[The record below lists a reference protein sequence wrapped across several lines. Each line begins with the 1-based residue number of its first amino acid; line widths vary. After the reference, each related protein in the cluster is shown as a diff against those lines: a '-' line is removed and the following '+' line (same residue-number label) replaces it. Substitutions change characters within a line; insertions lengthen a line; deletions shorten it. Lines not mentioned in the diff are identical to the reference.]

1 MKADAAKRLF
11 TRGALYW
18 LPACAVAYLWI
29 FVSGLVSDALSRWNL
44 EIFAPGA
51 LVVVPALL
59 MTPGRGF
66 AVVAVSGF
74 LFDGSLPVPFDK
86 METAFGGA
94 ERISLFGE
102 MSVAVPSTMGFGAM
116 WTAIFFFA
124 LRFFR
129 SHVDPASPRH
139 RLACALTVN
148 FLIFL
153 LWSCA
158 LGWGELGTPEFR
170 LGFLA
175 EAAAS
180 SAFIAL
186 AGGWFFDATLSL
198 YRLCGADLIGE
209 RKAGEE

>member
-1 MKADAAKRLF
+1 MTAESAKRIF
-11 TRGALYW
+11 SHGAFYC
-18 LPACAVAYLWI
+18 LPACVVAYLWI

-44 EIFAPGA
+44 EIFAPGM

-59 MTPGRGF
+59 MPPGRGF
-66 AVVAVSGF
+66 AVAAVSGF
-74 LFDGSLPVPFDK
+74 LFDGSLPIPFEK

-116 WTAIFFFA
+116 WTAIFFFV

-129 SHVDPASPRH
+129 AHVDPASPRH

-153 LWSCA
+153 LWACA
-158 LGWGELGTPEFR
+158 LGWGELGTPDF
-170 LGFLA
+170 LFGFFA
-175 EAAAS
+175 EAAVS

-198 YRLCGADLIGE
+198 YRLCGTDLIGE
-209 RKAGEE
+209 REVGG